1 MKLKVL
7 LQIIFTSLCFSC
19 GPVINF
25 DYEHRTDFTQYKTYN
40 FFDDIESG
48 MSALDEK
55 RFKEAIIAVF
65 SAKGYELSDSPDFF
79 VDIQSELYEVAQD
92 GGFGVGVGG
101 TGGTVGGGMTVGIPL
116 NQNTTR
122 RVVIVEFLDKDRRTL
137 FWQAVARG
145 PYKQN
150 ASPEKRQSDFL
161 KLADKILS
169 GYPPKSKR

>member
-1 MKLKVL
+1 MKMKTL
-7 LQIIFTSLCFSC
+7 LQFMCLLVLCSC
-19 GPVINF
+19 GPVINY
-25 DYEHRTDFTQYKTYN
+25 DYEHTTNFSQYKTYN

-48 MSALDEK
+48 MSELDEN
-55 RFKEAIIAVF
+55 RFKEALKTVF
-65 SAKGYELSDSPDFF
+65 KAKGYEMSDTPDFF

-101 TGGTVGGGMTVGIPL
+101 TGGNMGGGMSIGIPMG
-116 NQNTTR
+116 QNTPR
-122 RVVIVEFLDKDRRTL
+122 RVIILEFLDKDRRTL

-150 ASPEKRQSDFL
+150 ASPEKRQADFL

-169 GYPPKSKR
+169 GYPPK